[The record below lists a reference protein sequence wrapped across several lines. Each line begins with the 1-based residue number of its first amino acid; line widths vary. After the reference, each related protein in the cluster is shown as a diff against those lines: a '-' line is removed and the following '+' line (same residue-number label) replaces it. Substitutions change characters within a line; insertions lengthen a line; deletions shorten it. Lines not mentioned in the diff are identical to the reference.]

1 MNTAVLD
8 RPVGSP
14 ETAPDALAG
23 FTIGVTATRRREEF
37 CALLERRGARVVRA
51 PAIRLVPLAEDAE
64 LLAATRASLSAPID
78 DVVVTT
84 GVGFRG
90 WMAAAEGWGLS
101 ADLTAHLTDARLL
114 TRGPKARGAVRA
126 AGLNDHWTPSTESC
140 EEVKQHLLAQDLR
153 GRRIAVQL
161 HGEPLTGF
169 VAALREAGAEVIEV
183 PVYRWLPYR
192 DTSPLRRL
200 ISQAI
205 SGGVDAVA
213 FTSAPAVL
221 AMLNAARADGL
232 EDALI
237 AAFAGPV
244 VAACVGPGHGGPP
257 GGSRGAHRAARAC
270 PPGRAGPHAR
280 PASARAQRHPSGRG
294 RPPAGDPRS
303 RRRRGRRAQAAAA
316 GPDGGAQAPG
326 RQARPRGGPFR
337 AADGAAPAA
346 RRATPRSTP
355 SRWPSP
361 ACAAPWAPPASSR
374 RSSSAATAWPAT
386 AAGGLPCDDAGPGR
400 ARDPQRARGGDTR
413 RGCADLSGGR
423 VRGPA
428 WSRRSWRSAHRCWP
442 TCCPVCPARW
452 SWSRCC
458 WRAATT
464 STSTCPRWWRRP
476 GRTRWWRPRSDR
488 TRCSP
493 PSWRGGS
500 RAPG

>member
-1 MNTAVLD
+1 MSIAVLD
-8 RPVGSP
+8 SPIGSP

-51 PAIRLVPLAEDAE
+51 PAIRLVPLAEDAD

-101 ADLTAHLTDARLL
+101 VDLSEHLTSARLL

-126 AGLNDHWTPSTESC
+126 AGLVDHWTPPTESC

-192 DTSPLRRL
+192 DVSPLRRL
-200 ISQAI
+200 VSQAI

-221 AMLNAARADGL
+221 AMLNSARADGL
-232 EDALI
+232 EDALV

-244 VAACVGPGHGGPP
+244 VAACVGPVTAGPLEARGVPTVQPERSRLGTLARTLARHLPEHSVTRLVAGGHQLEIRGHAVAVDGELKPLPPAPMAVLKRLADKPGHVVARSDLRTVLPGGP
-257 GGSRGAHRAARAC
+257 SRDSAEHAVEMAITRLRRAL
-270 PPGRAGPHAR
+270 G
-280 PASARAQRHPSGRG
+280 
-294 RPPAGDPRS
+294 PAGIVETVVK
-303 RRRRGRRAQAAAA
+303 RGYRLAC
-316 GPDGGAQAPG
+316 D
-326 RQARPRGGPFR
+326 RGE
-337 AADGAAPAA
+337 
-346 RRATPRSTP
+346 
-355 SRWPSP
+355 
-361 ACAAPWAPPASSR
+361 
-374 RSSSAATAWPAT
+374 
-386 AAGGLPCDDAGPGR
+386 GL
-400 ARDPQRARGGDTR
+400 
-413 RGCADLSGGR
+413 
-423 VRGPA
+423 
-428 WSRRSWRSAHRCWP
+428 
-442 TCCPVCPARW
+442 
-452 SWSRCC
+452 
-458 WRAATT
+458 
-464 STSTCPRWWRRP
+464 
-476 GRTRWWRPRSDR
+476 
-488 TRCSP
+488 
-493 PSWRGGS
+493 
-500 RAPG
+500 

>member
-1 MNTAVLD
+1 MSIALLD
-8 RPVGSP
+8 GSAESP

-51 PAIRLVPLAEDAE
+51 PAIRLVPLAEDTD
-64 LLAATRASLSAPID
+64 LLAATRASLAGPID

-90 WMAAAEGWGLS
+90 WIAAAEGWGLS
-101 ADLTAHLTDARLL
+101 GDLAEHLTSARLL

-140 EEVKQHLLAQDLR
+140 EEVKQYLLAQDLR

-221 AMLNAARADGL
+221 AMLGAARAEGL
-232 EDALI
+232 EDALV

-244 VAACVGPGHGGPP
+244 VAACVGPVTAGPLLARGVPAVQPERARLGALARTLARHLPEHSVTRLVAGGHRLEIRGHAVAVDGELKPLPPAPMAVLKRLADKPGHVVARSELRTVLPGGPARD
-257 GGSRGAHRAARAC
+257 SAEHAVEMAITRLRRAL
-270 PPGRAGPHAR
+270 G
-280 PASARAQRHPSGRG
+280 PSGIVETVVKRG
-294 RPPAGDPRS
+294 YRL
-303 RRRRGRRAQAAAA
+303 
-316 GPDGGAQAPG
+316 
-326 RQARPRGGPFR
+326 
-337 AADGAAPAA
+337 
-346 RRATPRSTP
+346 
-355 SRWPSP
+355 
-361 ACAAPWAPPASSR
+361 AC
-374 RSSSAATAWPAT
+374 
-386 AAGGLPCDDAGPGR
+386 
-400 ARDPQRARGGDTR
+400 
-413 RGCADLSGGR
+413 
-423 VRGPA
+423 
-428 WSRRSWRSAHRCWP
+428 
-442 TCCPVCPARW
+442 
-452 SWSRCC
+452 
-458 WRAATT
+458 
-464 STSTCPRWWRRP
+464 
-476 GRTRWWRPRSDR
+476 DR
-488 TRCSP
+488 HESV
-493 PSWRGGS
+493 
-500 RAPG
+500 

>member
-1 MNTAVLD
+1 MSIAVLD
-8 RPVGSP
+8 SPIGSP

-51 PAIRLVPLAEDAE
+51 PAIRLVPLAEDAD

-101 ADLTAHLTDARLL
+101 VDLSEHLASARLL

-126 AGLNDHWTPSTESC
+126 AGLVDHWTPPTESC

-192 DTSPLRRL
+192 DVSPLRRL
-200 ISQAI
+200 VSQAI

-221 AMLNAARADGL
+221 AMLNSARADGL
-232 EDALI
+232 EDALV

-244 VAACVGPGHGGPP
+244 VAACVGPVTAGPLEARGVPTVQPERSRLGTLARTLARHLPEHSVTRLVAGGHQLEIRGHAVAVDGELKPLPPAPMAVLKRLADKPGHVVARSDLRTVLPGGP
-257 GGSRGAHRAARAC
+257 SRDSAEHAVEMAITRLRRAL
-270 PPGRAGPHAR
+270 G
-280 PASARAQRHPSGRG
+280 
-294 RPPAGDPRS
+294 PAGIVETVVK
-303 RRRRGRRAQAAAA
+303 RGYRLAC
-316 GPDGGAQAPG
+316 D
-326 RQARPRGGPFR
+326 RGE
-337 AADGAAPAA
+337 
-346 RRATPRSTP
+346 
-355 SRWPSP
+355 
-361 ACAAPWAPPASSR
+361 
-374 RSSSAATAWPAT
+374 
-386 AAGGLPCDDAGPGR
+386 GL
-400 ARDPQRARGGDTR
+400 
-413 RGCADLSGGR
+413 
-423 VRGPA
+423 
-428 WSRRSWRSAHRCWP
+428 
-442 TCCPVCPARW
+442 
-452 SWSRCC
+452 
-458 WRAATT
+458 
-464 STSTCPRWWRRP
+464 
-476 GRTRWWRPRSDR
+476 
-488 TRCSP
+488 
-493 PSWRGGS
+493 
-500 RAPG
+500 